1 MNTISTIDSKS
12 DNAVLAQKT
21 LYSVLFSIAFAH
33 LINDLMQSVIPAA
46 YPILKENFSLNF
58 TQIGLITF
66 VYQLTASL
74 LQPFIGFYTDKKPK
88 PYSLAIGMVF
98 TISGLALLSI
108 ATQFWMI
115 LVAVSL
121 VGIGSSIFHPE
132 ASRVA
137 FLGSGGK
144 RGLAQSIFQ
153 LGGNTGSAI
162 GPLLVAIIVAPY
174 GQSSI
179 IWFVLVGIV
188 GIFVLTK
195 IAVWYQNHLNLR
207 AAKKITSE
215 EETVPFSKR
224 KIKIALGVLL
234 LLIFSKF
241 FYMSSMSSYF
251 TFYLM
256 HKFGLSIQESQF
268 HLFLFLAAVAAGT
281 LIGGPLG
288 DRFGRKYIIWISILG
303 AAPFTLVLPY
313 ANLFWTGI
321 LSVVI
326 GIIIASAFSA
336 ILVFAQE
343 LMPGKVGMISGLFF
357 GFAFGMGG
365 LGSALLGYLADQ
377 TSIEY
382 VYKISSYLPL
392 IGIFTYFLPNIKKK
406 VTSS

>member
-1 MNTISTIDSKS
+1 MNIISNTEKIIS
-12 DNAVLAQKT
+12 NPVVVQKT
-21 LYSVLFSIAFAH
+21 VYSVLFSIAFAH
-33 LINDLMQSVIPAA
+33 LLNDLMQSVIPST
-46 YPILKENFSLNF
+46 YPILKDNFQLNF
-58 TQIGLITF
+58 TQIGVITF

-88 PYSLAIGMVF
+88 PYSLVIGMLF
-98 TISGLALLSI
+98 TISGLTVLSFS
-108 ATQFWMI
+108 THFWMI

-121 VGIGSSIFHPE
+121 VGVGSSIFHPE

-162 GPLLVAIIVAPY
+162 GPLLVAVIVAPY
-174 GQSSI
+174 GQFYI
-179 IWFVLVGIV
+179 VWFVIAGFLGI
-188 GIFVLTK
+188 GVLSQ
-195 IAVWYQNHLNLR
+195 IAVWYQNHLSLR
-207 AAKKITSE
+207 ASKKIAIE
-215 EETVPFSKR
+215 EDYVPLSKR
-224 KIKIALGVLL
+224 KIKISIGILL

-241 FYMSSMSSYF
+241 FYMTSMSSYF

-256 HKFGLSIQESQF
+256 HKFGLSIQDSQF
-268 HLFLFLAAVAAGT
+268 HLFLFLASVAAGT

-303 AAPFTLVLPY
+303 AAPFTLLLPY

-321 LSVVI
+321 LSVII
-326 GIIIASAFSA
+326 GIVIASAFSA

-365 LGSALLGYLADQ
+365 LGSAILGYLADQ

-406 VTSS
+406 MTPS

>member
-1 MNTISTIDSKS
+1 MQTLSSTEKTIS
-12 DNAVLAQKT
+12 NPVLAQKT
-21 LYSVLFSIAFAH
+21 VYSILFSIAFAH
-33 LINDLMQSVIPAA
+33 LLNDLMQSVIPAT
-46 YPILKENFSLNF
+46 YPILKDNFQLNF

-88 PYSLAIGMVF
+88 PYSLVIGMLF
-98 TISGLALLSI
+98 TISGLALLSF
-108 ATQFWMI
+108 ATDFWMI
-115 LVAVSL
+115 LAAVSL
-121 VGIGSSIFHPE
+121 VGVGSSIFHPE

-162 GPLLVAIIVAPY
+162 GPLMVAVIVAPY
-174 GQSSI
+174 GQFYI
-179 IWFVLVGIV
+179 IWFILAGFLGIWVLSR
-188 GIFVLTK
+188 
-195 IAVWYQNHLNLR
+195 IAVWYQNHLSLR
-207 AAKKITSE
+207 ASKKVVIE
-215 EETVPFSKR
+215 EDFVPLSKK
-224 KIKIALGVLL
+224 KIKISIAILL
-234 LLIFSKF
+234 SLIFSKF
-241 FYMSSMSSYF
+241 FYMTSMSSYF

-256 HKFGLSIQESQF
+256 HKFGLSIQDSQF
-268 HLFLFLAAVAAGT
+268 HLFVFLASVAAGT

-303 AAPFTLVLPY
+303 AAPFTLLLPY

-321 LSVVI
+321 LSVII
-326 GIIIASAFSA
+326 GVVIASAFSA

-365 LGSALLGYLADQ
+365 LGSAFLGYLADQ

-382 VYKISSYLPL
+382 VYQISSYLPL

-406 VTSS
+406 VISS